1 MLTLY
6 SYWRSSASYR
16 VRIALELKGLAYRYV
31 PINLLGNEQ
40 SGQGYTD
47 RNPEGLVPL
56 LDDEGVRLS
65 QSVAIMEY
73 LEEKFPEPALMPR
86 DTDARGRVR
95 ALCQMIACDIHPIN
109 NLRVLRYLVG
119 PMAVSPEN
127 KDIWYAHWVRQGLM
141 AVERRLSESASGL
154 FCQGDAPG
162 MADCLLIPQ
171 VANAE
176 RMHVD
181 LADLSRVTEIHA
193 RCMALPSFQRAQPSA
208 CPDAHT

>member
-31 PINLLGNEQ
+31 SVNLLGNEQ
-40 SGQGYTD
+40 SGQSYTD

-56 LDDEGVRLS
+56 LDDEGLRLS

-73 LEEKFPEPALMPR
+73 LEEKYPEPALMPR
-86 DTDARGRVR
+86 EVAARGRVR

-119 PMAVSPEN
+119 PMAVSPDN
-127 KDIWYAHWVRQGLM
+127 KDIWYVHWVRQGLM
-141 AVERRLSESASGL
+141 AVEQRLSESASGL
-154 FCQGDAPG
+154 FCQGDDPG

-181 LADLSRVTEIHA
+181 LSGLSRVTEIHA

-208 CPDAHT
+208 CPDAHA